1 MLDANKEAKR
11 LSSQI
16 NARMDIQGP
25 QREFEK
31 AEQRIDKTKRES
43 KAKYDG
49 VSTSNMSMGLIVS
62 GPKKTSSTRDTL
74 FPDQSTELPK
84 DKTEE
89 QCNQYR
95 FFTRSKDGEKST
107 AEDEAKEPK
116 GKRRAK
122 STVELKMM
130 NLDTTLDVSSDKL
143 QADRKKSPPALLCP
157 KLSGA
162 SAGHSDSR
170 KVSTES
176 QSDSRKS
183 SKADRGPSSSGQAMG
198 QEPSMAI
205 STDIPLTSGPAISLM
220 LMVKALAGSEAGS
233 KLDERA
239 IKILKSIMDESR
251 NAVKTIKSGCDSSR
265 IQEKLLKRLTQLL
278 EILKPPSEEG
288 TSLSIPP
295 EELLN
300 CG

>member
-43 KAKYDG
+43 KAKYEREQRQLGKQLEALG
-49 VSTSNMSMGLIVS
+49 VN
-62 GPKKTSSTRDTL
+62 KHHRSSTLSVQDTL

-95 FFTRSKDGEKST
+95 
-107 AEDEAKEPK
+107 
-116 GKRRAK
+116 
-122 STVELKMM
+122 
-130 NLDTTLDVSSDKL
+130 
-143 QADRKKSPPALLCP
+143 
-157 KLSGA
+157 
-162 SAGHSDSR
+162 GHSDSR

-251 NAVKTIKSGCDSSR
+251 NAVKTIK
-265 IQEKLLKRLTQLL
+265 
-278 EILKPPSEEG
+278 
-288 TSLSIPP
+288 
-295 EELLN
+295 
-300 CG
+300 